1 MRSGSSSRPGVNGKL
16 TFSSLLLGLSCAV
29 LVCVGG
35 VCERFCLPWAPSRSR
50 LGRSVLVA
58 ILIWADVA
66 PVCAVA
72 AAAAAAPVAP
82 LATGGAGPAE
92 AMLPAGA
99 AMGLKS
105 HGECTAGM
113 PSFTPLFFFVVVFAL
128 TVFRERWFGSR

>member
-29 LVCVGG
+29 FVCVGG
-35 VCERFCLPWAPSRSR
+35 VCVRFCLLWAPSRSR

-66 PVCAVA
+66 PVRAV

-99 AMGLKS
+99 AMGL
-105 HGECTAGM
+105 M
-113 PSFTPLFFFVVVFAL
+113 
-128 TVFRERWFGSR
+128 